1 MGWVPERAIISGG
14 AVDKNSDNSQ
24 TIKFQFKVS
33 QFRCE
38 NNYYLKGWVPERAII
53 SGGAVD
59 KIIDNSQIIK
69 MLVLQGEL
77 VQV

>member
-1 MGWVPERAIISGG
+1 M
-14 AVDKNSDNSQ
+14 
-24 TIKFQFKVS
+24 
-33 QFRCE
+33 CE

-53 SGGAVD
+53 SGGAFD